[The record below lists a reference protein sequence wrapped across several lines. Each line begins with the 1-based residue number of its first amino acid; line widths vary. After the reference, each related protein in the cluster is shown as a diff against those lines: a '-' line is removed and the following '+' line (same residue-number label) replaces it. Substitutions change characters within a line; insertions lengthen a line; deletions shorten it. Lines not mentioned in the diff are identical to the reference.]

1 MSRDNFTAALDQ
13 ELRLRGVP
21 FDLAELL
28 AFAADV
34 WPLADDAADVGRWA
48 GAFLEAC
55 AAAECR
61 GAD

>member
-1 MSRDNFTAALDQ
+1 MNRDDFTAALEQ
-13 ELRLRGVP
+13 ELGLRGVP

-48 GAFLEAC
+48 TAFLEAR
-55 AAAECR
+55 AAA
-61 GAD
+61 G